1 MKLSVRNPGMLTT
14 VQDLGRWGFQQI
26 GMPVAG
32 AMDADALRI
41 GNLLLGNDDGAAAL
55 EITLLGPTLAVSGDG
70 LVAVTGADLGFRLN
84 NVPAPT
90 WRALRVTTGDTLQFS
105 GPSGKGTRSYLCVSG
120 GIDVPPV
127 MGSRST
133 YLRAALGG
141 FEGRALKAGDTLGSG
156 TPPALWKRI
165 EGFECP
171 ADLRPERDANAPLR
185 VVPGPQEDR
194 FTPEGIETFYNSEYT
209 ITNSA
214 DRMGYRME
222 GPVVAHTGAADIVSD
237 AIPLGA
243 IQIPGHGQPIVMLAD
258 RQTTGGYTKIGVL
271 CTPDIASL
279 AQRMPGQKARFRRIS
294 FEEALDISRAER
306 EKLSRV
312 RQARAAWT
320 TRPEEKTPM
329 RGNAE
334 ERLSSGVQ
342 QAGAGSLNLVVNG
355 TGYRVTWETAS
366 E

>member
-55 EITLLGPTLAVSGDG
+55 EITLLGPTLVVSGDG

-141 FEGRALKAGDTLGSG
+141 FEGRALKAGDTL
-156 TPPALWKRI
+156 
-165 EGFECP
+165 EVFE
-171 ADLRPERDANAPLR
+171 
-185 VVPGPQEDR
+185 V
-194 FTPEGIETFYNSEYT
+194 
-209 ITNSA
+209 
-214 DRMGYRME
+214 
-222 GPVVAHTGAADIVSD
+222 
-237 AIPLGA
+237 
-243 IQIPGHGQPIVMLAD
+243 
-258 RQTTGGYTKIGVL
+258 
-271 CTPDIASL
+271 
-279 AQRMPGQKARFRRIS
+279 
-294 FEEALDISRAER
+294 
-306 EKLSRV
+306 
-312 RQARAAWT
+312 
-320 TRPEEKTPM
+320 
-329 RGNAE
+329 E
-334 ERLSSGVQ
+334 ERARTL
-342 QAGAGSLNLVVNG
+342 
-355 TGYRVTWETAS
+355 
-366 E
+366 